1 MRCLSQSCSIRSMV
15 LGDIVGA
22 CKKDLDQRT
31 QCRSVGLFGQVC
43 GLLLGLRPWQN
54 DCDQLL
60 VLWLSALARV
70 PCHRL
75 PSGLHACIAQPVW
88 ISVLWTLH
96 TWFVPGRA
104 AVFLDTADY
113 QWHSMNMHR
122 RTPSWAVWET
132 SLQQRFVHFWMSQL
146 QHEWVAVMRNDPSQ
160 PSRDGLPSCW
170 TEENQFV
177 FSDCD
182 YHLWDCVHL
191 LALWT
196 TDDILVTVCMG
207 CCDEKWSVP
216 AKQRWLAIMLNG
228 RKSVCILWLWLP
240 LVRLCASPCFMNN
253 WCHSGDCMHGL
264 LWWEMIRPSQAEMAC
279 HHAERKKISLY
290 SLTVT
295 TTCEIVCS
303 SLLYE
308 QLMTFWWL
316 YAWVAVMRND
326 PSAKQRWLAIML
338 NGRKSVCILWLWLP
352 LVRLCAA
359 PCFTNNWW
367 HSGDCMLLWGKLIH
381 HCQADMVCHNLNG

>member
-1 MRCLSQSCSIRSMV
+1 MAFYEHASKDTFVGCLRN
-15 LGDIVGA
+15 L
-22 CKKDLDQRT
+22 
-31 QCRSVGLFGQVC
+31 
-43 GLLLGLRPWQN
+43 
-54 DCDQLL
+54 
-60 VLWLSALARV
+60 
-70 PCHRL
+70 
-75 PSGLHACIAQPVW
+75 
-88 ISVLWTLH
+88 
-96 TWFVPGRA
+96 
-104 AVFLDTADY
+104 
-113 QWHSMNMHR
+113 
-122 RTPSWAVWET
+122 
-132 SLQQRFVHFWMSQL
+132 LQQRFVHFWMSQL

-240 LVRLCASPCFMNN
+240 LVRLCASPCFTNN
-253 WCHSGDCMHGL
+253 WWHSGGCMHGL
-264 LWWEMIRPSQAEMAC
+264 LWWEMIRQPSRDGLPSCWTEENQFVFSDCDYHLWDCAQLLALRTTDDILVAVCMGCCDEKWSVSQAEMAC

-316 YAWVAVMRND
+316 HVAVRETD
-326 PSAKQRWLAIML
+326 SSLPSRHGLPWPERIGSLISSLYHIYYCNCKGPLQKQWIKIQCESM
-338 NGRKSVCILWLWLP
+338 
-352 LVRLCAA
+352 
-359 PCFTNNWW
+359 
-367 HSGDCMLLWGKLIH
+367 
-381 HCQADMVCHNLNG
+381 